1 MDNNALPEGCQPTP
15 PLSQHFALVSGVSG
29 RNGKR
34 EAERGNIEPGE
45 GRDLPLSLSFPLPLP
60 PVLSKI
66 FSLLTLKEGL
76 IFSLLMNKFRFQGQ
90 AGPTP
95 LIHRYC
101 KEDLQLD
108 EAKLITAQYMKV
120 TRTMKL

>member
-1 MDNNALPEGCQPTP
+1 MRFRKTA
-15 PLSQHFALVSGVSG
+15 H
-29 RNGKR
+29 
-34 EAERGNIEPGE
+34 
-45 GRDLPLSLSFPLPLP
+45 LPLP
-60 PVLSKI
+60 EANILPWNAAFLMERGKEKQKGETVKISLPPSPLPSKI
-66 FSLLTLKEGL
+66 CSLLTLKEGL

-108 EAKLITAQYMKV
+108 EAKLITAQYM
-120 TRTMKL
+120 